1 MCASGSRQPVQ
12 KRKRRA
18 AAHVQVDNMHVSR
31 TALTNVVS
39 WEDKDSTWVN
49 ENLGSKNLSRSMW
62 L

>member
-12 KRKRRA
+12 KRKRGA

-31 TALTNVVS
+31 TALRNVVS

-49 ENLGSKNLSRSMW
+49 ENLRSKNLSRSMW